1 MNFPEQIRIIKKSKI
16 KERFTTTIIKG
27 KLELS
32 GIESAVLIIE
42 DQQNKRLKVI
52 IELE

>member
-1 MNFPEQIRIIKKSKI
+1 MNLPEQIRIIKKSKI
-16 KERFTTTIIKG
+16 KERFTSIIKG

-42 DQQNKRLKVI
+42 DQQNQKLKVI